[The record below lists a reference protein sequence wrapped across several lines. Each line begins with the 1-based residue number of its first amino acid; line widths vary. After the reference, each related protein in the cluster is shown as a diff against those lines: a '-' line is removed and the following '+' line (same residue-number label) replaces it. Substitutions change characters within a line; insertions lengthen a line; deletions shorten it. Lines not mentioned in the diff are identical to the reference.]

1 MSAAEAEVKVERL
14 TPSPENRIPPSPS
27 PEPQSQPV
35 IPKPDPAIFDPE
47 IRIDGANN
55 ASPQSKPVYT
65 WQQPADFGLQ
75 IQVETREKAVKAG
88 LNFLGDLNTALGLYT
103 ADVPSAKKWI
113 ERIRTTGAGKSSMIN
128 ALLEE
133 EDLLPADDEKAC
145 TAVCVEISSNT
156 GPTKAY
162 RAKIERIS
170 AEDWKIELE
179 KLFQDISD
187 QALNKDGEDGEP
199 DLERDMRIKTAFQ
212 KLTCVYP
219 YIETIADLKIYTVS
233 NLLNHPN
240 IKDVLGKTK
249 HIVEKTLDEFAA
261 AIKPYI
267 DSSKSKQE
275 GGKQSFAHWP
285 LVKLVHLWVKSTI
298 LQHGI
303 VLVDLPGS
311 MDTNAAR
318 GAIAETY
325 QKNLLVNCIVAPTAR
340 AASDK
345 PAQDLLGEVAQR
357 SLQLD
362 GKFSADSLCFIV
374 SKTDSSLSMAR
385 YIKNHKNVEA
395 MLKVEFE
402 EQASLNNKLDRLR
415 IHCAEKKKS
424 QGAYEKLAKDLKKQ
438 IEAIANKPG
447 SGDSPKKRKRE
458 DGEHQETRTPKKN
471 ARQTEYNELVVRIKE
486 AKIGADKAG
495 SSLHSATEKISA
507 LEQALKDSE
516 SRKLAVC
523 VKNRNDVSA
532 TEIRR
537 DFEGASK
544 HLSRKGTGK
553 QLQVFCV
560 SAWAFGPLLRGE
572 EPMSGFPKISDTGI
586 PALQNWLTETTLP
599 TRNRNALSFL
609 EDIVSLELSMVN
621 WLSDNSLELK
631 ISNSER
637 KNLDE
642 CFEKHFQGLQ
652 KETSKANSQIVQKCK
667 LTVEEDL
674 LSQMVKV
681 ELTARGQAEQ
691 TVKSWAQRPMHW
703 STHRACNRGQGIW
716 KTVKGI
722 EHNWIDKLA
731 GIYLQPLTK
740 DWDRTLHTKLP
751 AQRTFYDDTI
761 SLLIRSFIVDVS
773 TSVGKILPSLGD
785 AVQQWK
791 ESSARSMVTIQKV
804 SRVIFDEDIQKV
816 TRDSHRLVQPRIQR
830 LWKSTFD
837 ECGEDF
843 GPGHF
848 KRNQQRH
855 VLFVQNNG
863 RLMYKQSSRAIKDS
877 FEKLWESL
885 PANFDKGTGRANLQ
899 IQEEFKEMLAN
910 YALHG
915 DKESSNSVEASSKA
929 HLQEQIRRLF
939 NDLKTAWVETIE
951 IPEVAEEVESE
962 YVEIDIEGVLNDDE
976 QDEEFIDLIDSSD
989 ED

>member
-1 MSAAEAEVKVERL
+1 MSAAEEEVKVERL
-14 TPSPENRIPPSPS
+14 TRSPEN
-27 PEPQSQPV
+27 
-35 IPKPDPAIFDPE
+35 K
-47 IRIDGANN
+47 IRIDGANQ
-55 ASPQSKPVYT
+55 ASPPSKPVYT
-65 WQQPADFGLQ
+65 WQQSAEFGLQ

-88 LNFLGDLNTALGLYT
+88 LSFLGDLNTALGLHT

-113 ERIRTTGAGKSSMIN
+113 ERIKQITGDRGHTRVLIGFLGTTGAGKSSMIN

-156 GPTKAY
+156 EPMEAY

-170 AEDWKIELE
+170 TEDWKIELE

-219 YIETIADLKIYTVS
+219 HIETIADLKSYTVS

-240 IKDVLGKTK
+240 IKDVLGKTR
-249 HIVEKTLDEFAA
+249 HIVKETLDEFAA

-267 DSSKSKQE
+267 DSSKSKQG

-285 LVKLVHLWVKSTI
+285 LVKLVQLWVKSTI

-325 QKNLLVNCIVAPTAR
+325 QKNLSVNCVVAPTTR

-438 IEAIANKPG
+438 MEVIVFKKSG

-458 DGEHQETRTPKKN
+458 DGEHPETRTPKQN
-471 ARQTEYNELVVRIKE
+471 ARQTEYLELVAKIKE

-544 HLSRKGTGK
+544 YLSRKGTGK

-572 EPMSGFPKISDTGI
+572 KAMSGFPKISDTGI

-609 EDIVSLELSMVN
+609 DDIVSLELSMVN
-621 WLSDNSLELK
+621 WLSDNSLGFK

-642 CFEKHFQGLQ
+642 CFEQHFQGLQ
-652 KETSKANSQIVQKCK
+652 KETSKVNSQIVQKCK
-667 LTVEEDL
+667 STVEEGL
-674 LSQMVKV
+674 FSQMVKV
-681 ELTARGQAEQ
+681 ELIAGGQAEQ

-751 AQRTFYDDTI
+751 AQRTFYDDKI
-761 SLLIRSFIVDVS
+761 SLLIQSFIVNVS

-791 ESSARSMVTIQKV
+791 ESSARSMVTIQKI

-816 TRDSHRLVQPRIQR
+816 TRDSHRLVQPEIQR
-830 LWKSTFD
+830 LWKPTFD
-837 ECGEDF
+837 KCGENS

-855 VLFVQNNG
+855 VLFVQKNG
-863 RLMYKQSSRAIKDS
+863 RLMYEQSSRAIKNS
-877 FEKLWESL
+877 FEKLWEGL
-885 PANFDKGTGRANLQ
+885 PANFDEGTGRANLQ

-910 YALHG
+910 YTLHG
-915 DKESSNSVEASSKA
+915 DKESAKSVEASSKA
-929 HLQEQIRRLF
+929 HLQEKIRRLF
-939 NDLKTAWVETIE
+939 NDLKTAWAETIE

-962 YVEIDIEGVLNDDE
+962 YEEIDIEGVLKDDE